1 MSITSDHNYFE
12 DFHVGQRVTH
22 RRGRTVTAHGNTYFT
37 HTTMNT
43 GAAHFD
49 KHLMRAYLGR
59 RFPERR
65 VNGGYTLSLV
75 VGLTTQ
81 DMAENAIQELGY
93 DRIRS
98 LRAVHPDDTLYA
110 QSEVLSLD
118 DSPVRQDAG
127 ILRYRFEA
135 FNQNNDKIF
144 EGERILLIKKR
155 AFRLREPAPTAVA
168 TSR

>member
-1 MSITSDHNYFE
+1 MSITGDHGYFE
-12 DFHVGQRVTH
+12 DFQIGQRVQH
-22 RRGRTVTAHGNTYFT
+22 RRGRTITAHGNTYFT

-49 KHLMRAYLGR
+49 KHLMRTYLGGQ
-59 RFPERR
+59 FPERR

-81 DMAENAIQELGY
+81 DMAENAIEELGY

-98 LRAVHPDDTLYA
+98 HRAVHPDDTLYA
-110 QSEVLSLD
+110 RSEVLALE
-118 DSPVRQDAG
+118 DSPRRRDAG

-135 FNQNNDKIF
+135 FNQDNEKVF
-144 EGERILLIKKR
+144 EGERTLLIKKR
-155 AFRLREPAPTAVA
+155 AFWQPDAVPGRQRAEP
-168 TSR
+168 